1 MLGLFFKRRRQLL
14 TINKVGERVPN
25 ATKEQSADEVFKRQ
39 ERIVDT
45 KEHGGQLEVD
55 EENYNAQVN

>member
-1 MLGLFFKRRRQLL
+1 MWGLFFKRRRQLF

-25 ATKEQSADEVFKRQ
+25 AAKEQGADEVFKRQ

-45 KEHGGQLEVD
+45 EKHGGQLEVD